1 MRPMRARQA
10 GTCLVIHRPQG
21 SEGLAKIVAL
31 TFSEEPKR
39 LSGLRDAGNA
49 RCGVEGDRLGRLS
62 TWAPSP
68 LAVTSSVGSLRA
80 AAGSR
85 QTEEAALVD
94 SMHKLLIVLKAAL
107 RDHVPWC
114 SAS

>member
-10 GTCLVIHRPQG
+10 GTCLVIYRPQG
-21 SEGLAKIVAL
+21 SEGLAIVAP
-31 TFSEEPKR
+31 TFSEEPEW

-62 TWAPSP
+62 TWALSP

-107 RDHVPWC
+107 RDRVPWG